1 MFNTAHIHKRQQ
13 RLKYLYVIKVYDN
26 RQQRSK
32 IFNIHIYMMY
42 LLLTYSSA
50 HILLYNYIYIK
61 EFYNSQSKINKNL
74 PDKITSIIKNI
85 IAFILQ
91 SLLRLS
97 PHASST
103 QRCKKY
109 THYNECQDTTLIELS
124 EN

>member
-13 RLKYLYVIKVYDN
+13 RFKYLYVIKVYDN
-26 RQQRSK
+26 RQQRSN